1 MKITIPNPC
10 HENWGAMT
18 KTEQGR
24 FCGSCQKTVVDFTTF
39 TNQDIQ
45 NYFTKNYG
53 QKICGNF
60 KNEQLAHIHIQIP
73 NTVFSYIPASRKFA
87 LALFIVFRTTL
98 FSCTDNNG
106 KNATIGKIEV
116 VDSLTKNI
124 AETLESSKP
133 IEQELLGEAEYPK
146 HRKLKGST
154 VIIKHAKQISKGKTK
169 TDKNELIGYNINR
182 LEGSVRG
189 ITFVNYEVDSNE
201 ILIDAEER
209 PKFIEGEEALKAFI
223 NKNIIY
229 PPYAKENRIEGRV
242 VVRFVIER
250 DSTISNIEILQK
262 LGFGCDEEVIRL
274 VKTMPNWIPG
284 KSNGKPVRVYYTLPI
299 VFKL

>member
-10 HENWGAMT
+10 HENWDAMT
-18 KTEQGR
+18 PNEQGR
-24 FCGSCQKTVVDFTTF
+24 FCGSCQKTVVDFTKF
-39 TNQDIQ
+39 TTQDIQ
-45 NYFTKNYG
+45 NYFAKHFG
-53 QKICGNF
+53 QKVCGRFNHQ
-60 KNEQLAHIHIQIP
+60 QLSAIHIQIP

-87 LALFIVFRTTL
+87 LALFIVFGTTL

-106 KNATIGKIEV
+106 NNATIGKIEV
-116 VDSLTKNI
+116 VDSLTKNLV
-124 AETLESSKP
+124 ETLEASKP

-146 HRKLKGST
+146 NRKLIGDT
-154 VIIKHAKQISKGKTK
+154 VIINQTKQISKGKIK
-169 TDKNELIGYNINR
+169 SDKKFFKINGKNILVDQTTGIVAYNYI
-182 LEGSVRG
+182 
-189 ITFVNYEVDSNE
+189 DSNE

-229 PPYAKENRIEGRV
+229 PSYAKENNIEGRV
-242 VVRFVIER
+242 IVRFVVEK
-250 DSTISNIEILQK
+250 DGSISNTDILRK

-274 VKTMPNWIPG
+274 IKSMPKWVPG
-284 KSNGKPVRVYYTLPI
+284 KQNGKPIRVYFTLPI